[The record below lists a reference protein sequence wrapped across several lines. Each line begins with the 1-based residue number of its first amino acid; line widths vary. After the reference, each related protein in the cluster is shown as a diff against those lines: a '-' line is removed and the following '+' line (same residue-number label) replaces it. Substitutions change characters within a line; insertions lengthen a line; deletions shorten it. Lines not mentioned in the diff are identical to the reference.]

1 MDSSGFRSSS
11 EFTAQIDFIKSI
23 AKRLDV
29 SPNRTRAGVIL
40 YGSQPQLSIGLDNYE
55 TIPEFYALLDG
66 LSRQDG
72 GRQLH
77 KVTFL
82 FLELET
88 TLQSKYVISFQN
100 TTEMRFRE
108 LQVSWRS
115 EIFFHLF

>member
-29 SPNRTRAGVIL
+29 SPNGTRAGVIL

-66 LSRQDG
+66 VFQRTKD
-72 GRQLH
+72 
-77 KVTFL
+77 KVTGYKNRAF
-82 FLELET
+82 
-88 TLQSKYVISFQN
+88 K
-100 TTEMRFRE
+100 
-108 LQVSWRS
+108 
-115 EIFFHLF
+115 